1 MKETIE
7 SAVMGEFHY
16 NESNRSFEIN
26 KNNWKLEEVEK
37 IFLCLEEF
45 DQHAKLAISAR
56 LIAYKNDF

>member
-1 MKETIE
+1 MEETIE

-37 IFLCLEEF
+37 IFSVW
-45 DQHAKLAISAR
+45 KS
-56 LIAYKNDF
+56 LINMLN